1 MRERPAAGHNAC
13 VSAWQGSSRRARFA
27 SGRSRVLAATLA
39 IVAPV
44 AALAI
49 ASPDP
54 APAGAPSAQL
64 RPDLFTRAVHELYI
78 DREAP
83 ELRFSNEIGNRGPG
97 PLEIRPEGPT
107 TDDCNHDGVLTNDAW
122 VDQRIYGDD
131 DGNGRF
137 ARRLDTSY
145 DAVRAGC
152 MFFHIAHNHW
162 HFDDVARYELFRE
175 SDGRRVAAANKVSFC
190 LIDTELLQ
198 PDTPGSPA
206 SPWYGVRT
214 GSCASQTA
222 TEGIS
227 VGWADDY
234 SAGLDGQSMSL
245 KGIPTGRYCLIS
257 TADPDNQLAEL
268 HEHNNIRRNLIVIHR
283 ESRQAKRLQAPCK
296 TGA

>member
-1 MRERPAAGHNAC
+1 MAGIQSP
-13 VSAWQGSSRRARFA
+13 SAVCL
-27 SGRSRVLAATLA
+27 GRSRVLAATLA

-64 RPDLFTRAVHELYI
+64 RPDLFTRAAHELYI

-131 DGNGRF
+131 DGNGHF

-234 SAGLDGQSMSL
+234 ERRPRRPVDVAQGDPHRPLLPDLDRRPRQPARRAPRAQQHSSEPDRDPPRVTPGQPPAGAL
-245 KGIPTGRYCLIS
+245 
-257 TADPDNQLAEL
+257 
-268 HEHNNIRRNLIVIHR
+268 
-283 ESRQAKRLQAPCK
+283 
-296 TGA
+296 